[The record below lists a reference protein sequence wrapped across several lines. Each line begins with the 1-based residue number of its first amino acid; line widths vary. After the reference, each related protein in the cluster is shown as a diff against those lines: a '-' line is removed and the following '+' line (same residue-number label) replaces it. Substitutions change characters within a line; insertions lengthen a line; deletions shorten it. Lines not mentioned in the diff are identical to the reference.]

1 MSVDCINFNIIMW
14 IPTNKTKRFTLYHLE
29 ENEIYIRDFSG
40 FCWYIEPITGE

>member
-1 MSVDCINFNIIMW
+1 MW

-40 FCWYIEPITGE
+40 FCWYIEPVTG